1 VANSGKICGAV
12 KLTVVSHKLTARI
25 GAETR
30 SKMVD
35 IQVTDQEHVT
45 LVEVSGRVDSM
56 NADQLGTALSA
67 QIDEGN
73 NKLVLDL
80 ANVEYMSSA
89 GLRELVSAL
98 KKAKKAEGDMRISQP
113 SNRVREVL
121 EMAGLDTVIL
131 IFDSQVDA
139 VNSY

>member
-1 VANSGKICGAV
+1 
-12 KLTVVSHKLTARI
+12 
-25 GAETR
+25 
-30 SKMVD
+30 MVD
-35 IQVTDQEHVT
+35 IQVTGRENVT

-56 NADQLGTALSA
+56 NADQLGTALST

-80 ANVEYMSSA
+80 AQVEYMSSA
-89 GLRELVSAL
+89 GLRELVAAL
-98 KKAKKAEGDMRISQP
+98 KKVKRAEGDMRIAQP

-121 EMAGLDTVIL
+121 EMAGLDTIFL

-139 VNSY
+139 LKSY